1 MSSSDPRKQIE
12 DLINAMSI
20 TPTPSLITKPTDI
33 EAIRKGILRGLKA
46 LMDDQD
52 DERPIECKVDEAVVV
67 ELKSRWAQVNGM
79 WK

>member
-1 MSSSDPRKQIE
+1 MPSSDPRRQIE

-20 TPTPSLITKPTDI
+20 TRTPSLITRSEDI
-33 EAIRKGILRGLKA
+33 QAIRKGILRGLKA

-67 ELKSRWAQVNGM
+67 ELNSRWAQANGM

>member
-1 MSSSDPRKQIE
+1 MSSSDPRNQIE
-12 DLINAMSI
+12 GLINAI
-20 TPTPSLITKPTDI
+20 RTTPTPSLITKPTDI

-46 LMDDQD
+46 LMDDKD

-67 ELKSRWAQVNGM
+67 ELTSRWAQASGM

>member
-12 DLINAMSI
+12 GLINAIRTTRS
-20 TPTPSLITKPTDI
+20 PSLITRPEDI
-33 EAIRKGILRGLKA
+33 QAIRKGILRGLKA
-46 LMDDQD
+46 LMDDKD

-67 ELKSRWAQVNGM
+67 ELNSRWAQASGM

>member
-1 MSSSDPRKQIE
+1 MSSSDPRNQIE
-12 DLINAMSI
+12 GLINAI
-20 TPTPSLITKPTDI
+20 RTTPTPSLITKPTDI

>member
-12 DLINAMSI
+12 GLINAI
-20 TPTPSLITKPTDI
+20 RTTPTPSLITRSEDI
-33 EAIRKGILRGLKA
+33 QAIRKGILRGLKA

-67 ELKSRWAQVNGM
+67 ELKSRWAQANGM

>member
-1 MSSSDPRKQIE
+1 MTSKKRIYGIE
-12 DLINAMSI
+12 DVINAMSI
-20 TPTPSLITKPTDI
+20 GQTPSLITSAEDI
-33 EAIRKGILRGLKA
+33 QAIRKGILKGLKH

-67 ELKSRWAQVNGM
+67 ELNSRWAQANGM

>member
-20 TPTPSLITKPTDI
+20 TRSPSLITKPTDI

-46 LMDDQD
+46 LMDDVD

-67 ELKSRWAQVNGM
+67 ELKSRWAQANGM